1 MFSET
6 ISYRWVGS
14 ILVERLFPTGALCL
28 SRDGHREI
36 YMGYSQ
42 KDALARFR
50 REHPARAN

>member
-6 ISYRWVGS
+6 ASYRWVGS

-28 SRDGHREI
+28 SRDGYREI